1 MTLPETLARA
11 LFVSVHAYPDGT
23 AKSVTVYAER
33 PGLDDIA
40 SRYSVWEVPVP
51 DDFAD
56 DDTVGATLVASS
68 LIGGDTYA
76 DEDRAGW
83 EQGRQVVSVFHAE
96 GGRERIMLRR
106 IEAQLINAGY
116 YDARTQ
122 ETHCQGWGV
131 RFHVAGHW
139 CAITRFEDGWTLIG
153 NHPEDRWACF
163 GTVAVPEATPE
174 AIVAAGLAEAVRI
187 FG

>member
-1 MTLPETLARA
+1 MTLPETLART
-11 LFVSVHAYPDGT
+11 LFVSVDAFPDGT
-23 AKSVTVYAER
+23 ARSVTVYAER
-33 PGLDDIA
+33 PGLDDMT
-40 SRYSVWEVPVP
+40 SRFSVWEVPVP
-51 DDFAD
+51 AGFAD
-56 DDTVGATLVASS
+56 DDTVPATLVASS
-68 LIGGDTYA
+68 LIGGYTYA
-76 DEDRAGW
+76 DEDRASW
-83 EQGRQVVSVFHAE
+83 EQGRQVVRVFHAE

-139 CAITRFEDGWTLIG
+139 CAITLFEDGWTLIG
-153 NHPEDRWACF
+153 DHPEDRWACF

-174 AIVAAGLAEAVRI
+174 AIVAAALAEAVRI